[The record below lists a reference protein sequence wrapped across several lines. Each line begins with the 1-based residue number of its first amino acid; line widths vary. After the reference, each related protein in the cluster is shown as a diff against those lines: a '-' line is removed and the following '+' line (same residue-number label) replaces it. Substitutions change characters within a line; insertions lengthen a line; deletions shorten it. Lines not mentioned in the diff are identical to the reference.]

1 MFDLTLFMW
10 ERELGLS
17 GSVEYNT
24 DLFDDATI
32 VRMQRHFQTLLE
44 GIVTDP
50 EQRISDLPLLPVAER
65 DQLLL
70 EWNDTRV
77 EYRRDE
83 GIHQLFESQAER
95 SPEAVAV
102 VFEDDQLTYGEL
114 EHRANQLAHHLQA
127 LGVGPDTLVGIYMER
142 SVEMMV
148 GLLGVLKA
156 GGAYVPLDPAF
167 PQERL
172 AFMLADSQ
180 APVLLTQQRLLAVLP
195 ESEARVLCL
204 DTDWPAIGRESED
217 RPVSA
222 VKPTDLAYV
231 IYTSGS
237 TGKPKGVQIPHRA
250 GVNFLNSM
258 GRQPGLTQQDVL
270 LAVTTLSFDI
280 ALLELFL
287 PIIVGAQVVI
297 VSSEVAADG
306 YQLQERMSTCG
317 ATVMQ
322 ATPATWRL
330 LLETDWPGS
339 QQLKVLCGGEGLPRE
354 LANQL
359 LERVGSLWNMYGP
372 TETTVWSTVHAVE
385 SGEGPI
391 LIGRPIDNTEIYI
404 LDSRL
409 QPVPIGVPGELYIG
423 GDGLARGYFNRS
435 NLTAEK
441 FIAHPFSEEP
451 QARIY
456 NTGDMARYLPDGT
469 IECLGRM
476 DHQVKIRG
484 FRIELGEIEAVLGQ
498 HPGIEESVVIV
509 REDVPGDK
517 RLVGYLIANQ
527 EPVPTVGELRS
538 FLKQKLPDYM
548 VPSAFVELE
557 AMPLTPNRKVDRK
570 ALPKPETDSS
580 LEQGYVAPRTEAEQK
595 IAAVWQEVL
604 NRERVGVNDD
614 FFNLGGHSLLAT
626 QVMSRINKLFNIQL
640 PLRRFFEATTIE
652 ALAEVIDISLWNSQG
667 LQKSGITGIEERE
680 VIEL

>member
-1 MFDLTLFMW
+1 
-10 ERELGLS
+10 
-17 GSVEYNT
+17 
-24 DLFDDATI
+24 
-32 VRMQRHFQTLLE
+32 LLE
-44 GIVTDP
+44 GIVADP
-50 EQRISDLPLLPVAER
+50 DQRISDLPLLPVAER

-77 EYRRDE
+77 EYRRDD

-237 TGKPKGVQIPHRA
+237 TGKPKGVQISHRA

-287 PIIVGAQVVI
+287 PIIVGARVVI

-306 YQLQERMSTCG
+306 YQLQERMARCG

-385 SGEGPI
+385 SGVGPI

-423 GDGLARGYFNRS
+423 GDGLARGYFNRP
-435 NLTAEK
+435 NLTTEK

-456 NTGDMARYLPDGT
+456 NTGDMASYLPDGT

-517 RLVGYLIANQ
+517 QLVGYLIANQ

-548 VPSAFVELE
+548 VPSTFVEIE
-557 AMPLTPNRKVDRK
+557 ALPLTPNRKVDRR
-570 ALPKPETDSS
+570 ALP
-580 LEQGYVAPRTEAEQK
+580 APD
-595 IAAVWQEVL
+595 VVHD
-604 NRERVGVNDD
+604 N
-614 FFNLGGHSLLAT
+614 FFELGGHSLLAT
-626 QVMSRINKLFNIQL
+626 RVVAQIQQEFEVDLKLMDFFKL
-640 PLRRFFEATTIE
+640 PTI
-652 ALAEVIDISLWNSQG
+652 AELG
-667 LQKSGITGIEERE
+667 KGIEGLLWIDAGIPSDDE
-680 VIEL
+680 VEFQGGEEWVI